1 MKITR
6 VTNQSY
12 TDSSKNYLCKSIS
25 LNDAG
30 EIIKNPN
37 GQLSRGIGET
47 LAIASLTEFHSII
60 SNLQSDQAIILGI
73 ADQYGKYDIVSK
85 RFKENNVECKAITR
99 SKEYFKFQNDRS
111 IMMLDFDYH
120 PIFQESGCFVKFKT
134 IRNFL
139 CNVIPEFAD
148 TEILIVPSSSS
159 GIHRK
164 GEAAPNF
171 NGGMHIY
178 FCIDDGTKIPM
189 VGEYIKY
196 RFWENNFGYHKI
208 SDNCSLLSRH
218 LFDDSI
224 YSPERLIFEAKP
236 ILSDDLDQKYY
247 GHYYQSGGIL
257 DSTSLKLTDSD
268 RNNLNVLINNNKN
281 TYITEVSVKRRSMS
295 DNIKNHILTKN
306 DDKTDSYIQKLL
318 HQNCDELNENWQ
330 LRSFR
335 KGIVTVRDVIE
346 HIDSFIED
354 DFVDPFQTFN
364 STRFRAKVFKNKNG
378 SIILHSFRDG
388 KTVYYLNKPTKY
400 YAYTEI
406 GNSERFADRYA
417 EELCFMVDRG
427 QWLKFNGKLWER
439 HYKPIQE
446 VMDLLKEM
454 ESEAKTNQ
462 DDNLLRWQHKSQ
474 NSHHINS
481 VINLASSKMAV
492 KSDIFDQN
500 GMIINLQNG
509 IYDLDAFQLRS
520 HSAAD
525 YMSKIASVNYII
537 DSKCPRWLKFIN
549 EFTCGDQEFS
559 IYLQK
564 LCGLCL
570 TDDVSMQAL
579 HVLYG
584 SGANGKSLFLKIIS
598 KILGDYVT
606 LMSSDFLLTKAKDS
620 KLETTNLQGVRLAI
634 INELPENG
642 ILSDNRVKELIGN
655 GQIKARGHYENFS
668 IIRETY
674 KILIASNYR
683 PIIKGQDDGIWRRL
697 RIIACELS
705 LTDNQKDHYLEKALF
720 KEIDGIFV
728 WMLDGLKMFKN
739 EGLDMTSR
747 MYEDVQQFKK
757 SEDIIGRFI
766 DECLYRSIDKRVSS
780 KKIYEIYCEWHGKYP
795 MSFTEFLRK
804 MESKGYVNKQQ
815 RMPDG
820 GRMMGF
826 KGLAISADYLD
837 NGSHKFDSDEIAEE
851 DELFNTSLSY

>member
-1 MKITR
+1 
-6 VTNQSY
+6 
-12 TDSSKNYLCKSIS
+12 
-25 LNDAG
+25 
-30 EIIKNPN
+30 
-37 GQLSRGIGET
+37 
-47 LAIASLTEFHSII
+47 
-60 SNLQSDQAIILGI
+60 
-73 ADQYGKYDIVSK
+73 
-85 RFKENNVECKAITR
+85 
-99 SKEYFKFQNDRS
+99 
-111 IMMLDFDYH
+111 
-120 PIFQESGCFVKFKT
+120 
-134 IRNFL
+134 
-139 CNVIPEFAD
+139 VIPEFVD
-148 TEILIVPSSSS
+148 VELLIVPSSSS
-159 GIHRK
+159 GIYK
-164 GEAAPNF
+164 VGDAEPDF
-171 NGGMHIY
+171 NGGMHVY
-178 FCIDDGTKIPM
+178 FVVDDGTQIVM
-189 VGEYIKY
+189 IGEFIKY
-196 RFWENNFGYHKI
+196 IFWKNGFGYHKI
-208 SDNCSLLSRH
+208 SDNCSLLHRH
-218 LFDDSI
+218 FFDDAI
-224 YSPERLIFEAKP
+224 YSPERLVFESSP
-236 ILSDDLDQKYY
+236 ILSNDLVQKKYGFYDQK
-247 GHYYQSGGIL
+247 GGVL
-257 DSTSLKLTDSD
+257 NSSTLMLTDSEKEH
-268 RNNLNVLINNNKN
+268 LKQLINDNKKS
-281 TYITEVSVKRRSMS
+281 YIDDVSVKRQHIE
-295 DNIKNHILTKN
+295 NKIKHELLTKN

-318 HQNCDELNENWQ
+318 HQDYDHLDENWQ
-330 LRSFR
+330 LRSLK

-346 HIDSFIED
+346 HIDNFIED
-354 DFVDPFQTFN
+354 DFVDPFQTFD

-388 KTVYYLNKPTKY
+388 KTVYFLKKPIKY
-400 YAYTEI
+400 YAHTEI
-406 GNSERFADRYA
+406 GNSERFADRYG
-417 EELCFMVDRG
+417 EELCYLADQG
-427 QWLKFNGKLWER
+427 QWLKFNGKFWER
-439 HYKPIQE
+439 YYKPTQE
-446 VMDLLKEM
+446 AMLLIKDMENEAKDSNNDELLK
-454 ESEAKTNQ
+454 
-462 DDNLLRWQHKSQ
+462 WQFKSQ
-474 NSHHINS
+474 NNHHINS

-509 IYDLDAFQLRS
+509 IYDLNTFELRP

-537 DSKCPRWLKFIN
+537 DSKCPRWLKFVD
-549 EFTCGDQEFS
+549 EFTCGDEELS
-559 IYLQK
+559 KYLQQ

-720 KEIDGIFV
+720 KEIDGIFI
-728 WMLDGLKMFKN
+728 WMLEGLKMFKN

-780 KKIYEIYCEWHGKYP
+780 KNIYEIYCEWHGKYP